1 MEKMFKPIVNSDL
14 IGSFTE
20 ITLPGF
26 PPSRG
31 QEQKPEPCA
40 VHYLEM
46 GEGDPLLF
54 VHTVGQSIYT
64 WRKMMPILSRYYR
77 VIALDLP
84 GFGQSGRPYSLNYSM
99 EEMTDCILQFM
110 DKIGLQTTHALGFSL
125 GAGYLLSA
133 VVAAPDRF
141 QKVVAIC
148 PGGVTPQMPRKV
160 RNMEK
165 PFLGPLAR
173 ESYSKKYYRQALST
187 CYYDATLLTPEILD
201 QYYATADDFASR
213 QSTMYAIRNYDL
225 DAVIAPLRT
234 FKKEFLILWG
244 NEDRWQPVE
253 NMDVW
258 RDALPFG
265 VYHTLRNA
273 GHLMHEEKAEQVSEV
288 VDKYILYKG
297 AAL

>member
-1 MEKMFKPIVNSDL
+1 METNYKPIVNSDL

-26 PPSRG
+26 PPTKG
-31 QEQKPEPCA
+31 QAQKPEPCA

-54 VHTVGQSIYT
+54 VHTIGQSIYT

-99 EEMTDCILQFM
+99 EEMSGCILQFM
-110 DKIGLQTTHALGFSL
+110 DAIGLKQTHALGFSL
-125 GAGYLLSA
+125 GAVYLLGA
-133 VVAAPDRF
+133 VTSAPDRF
-141 QKVVAIC
+141 SKVIALC
-148 PGGVTPQMPRKV
+148 PGGITKQMPSKV

-165 PFLGPLAR
+165 PFLGPIVR
-173 ESYSKKYYRQALST
+173 ESYSKKYYRAQLAT
-187 CYYDATLLTPEILD
+187 CYYDATMLTPEILE
-201 QYYATADDFASR
+201 QYYATSDDFASR
-213 QSTMYAIRNYDL
+213 QAIMYAIRNFDL
-225 DAVIAPLRT
+225 DEVTQTLRT

-244 NEDRWQPVE
+244 SEDRWQPVE
-253 NMDVW
+253 NMAYW
-258 RDALPFG
+258 RDVLPFG
-265 VYHTLRNA
+265 VYHSLRNA

-288 VDKYILYKG
+288 VDKYILYQG
-297 AAL
+297 GGV